1 LQPAAV
7 NSNKLIKINKS
18 KKILETARRSRIQQ
32 LDSDNYNSQGA
43 ASLGDLNALPPN
55 NNAPPSQYHGDQNSH
70 LLNSATTK
78 SAKANKLESLS
89 ASKSNFKNSYLSN
102 TAQRL

>member
-1 LQPAAV
+1 MQTIPPSDQILQSNSLSNLQPGAT

-43 ASLGDLNALPPN
+43 ASLGDLHAIAPN
-55 NNAPPSQYHGDQNSH
+55 NNGPPSQYHGNQNNH
-70 LLNSATTK
+70 LLNSATNK
-78 SAKANKLESLS
+78 SAKAK
-89 ASKSNFKNSYLSN
+89 
-102 TAQRL
+102 